1 MNEMSTGC
9 GGCGLQPVLVS
20 YPYTRGS
27 LYRCDCCNQMHQP
40 NTAQYPSAGS
50 MVENA
55 YMVFNNKPYILDN
68 TTTNYGVKLNVSE
81 NIYTRFSKRNDPSC
95 INMVATFDMTSDQ
108 IITNSVWAAFLE
120 DFITNEYDSL
130 EGVLPIQK
138 SEVFF
143 RIHFHFEDENKGVVY
158 TSYVD
163 STVKEHLL
171 HYTDINDYFV
181 TSFKNIA
188 VTIIPQLDYNGIYS
202 LIIDRVEARVN
213 VIDTKQHYTDKSNPY
228 YQWINN
234 NTKVLIQHDTI
245 TAGES
250 DGSLIIAILEVN
262 HAMAVQLNVA
272 TRLKIAFTAYMSN
285 TIVVGNSFGVYK
297 ALFNTSGQEITDL
310 KNRIAVIES
319 NLTDLT
325 ASISELTSTVTG
337 LTTSIETLT
346 TSIEGIQTS
355 ISSLD
360 ERVTALEEKNNASD
374 DPDNG

>member
-9 GGCGLQPVLVS
+9 GGCGPQPVLVS

-40 NTAQYPSAGS
+40 NTAQYPSSGA

-68 TTTNYGVKLNVSE
+68 TTTNYGVKLSVSE
-81 NIYTRFSKRNDPSC
+81 NVYTRFSKRNDPSC

-120 DFITNEYDSL
+120 DFISNEYESL
-130 EGVLPIQK
+130 ESVLPIQK

-171 HYTDINDYFV
+171 HYTDINDYFI
-181 TSFKNIA
+181 TSFKNVA

-202 LIIDRVEARVN
+202 LVIDRVEARVN

-234 NTKVLIQHDTI
+234 NTKVLMQHDTI
-245 TAGES
+245 SAAGA
-250 DGSLIIAILEVN
+250 DGSLIIAVLELN
-262 HAMAVQLNVA
+262 QSTAVQLNVA

-297 ALFNTSGQEITDL
+297 ALFNTSGKEIEDL
-310 KNRIAVIES
+310 KNRIADIES
-319 NLTDLT
+319 NLTELT
-325 ASISELTSTVTG
+325 ASISELTTTVA
-337 LTTSIETLT
+337 TLT
-346 TSIEGIQTS
+346 TSVDTLTSTIETMQTT
-355 ISSLD
+355 INSLD
-360 ERVTALEEKNNASD
+360 ERVTALENKDNSTD
-374 DPDNG
+374 DNSNG